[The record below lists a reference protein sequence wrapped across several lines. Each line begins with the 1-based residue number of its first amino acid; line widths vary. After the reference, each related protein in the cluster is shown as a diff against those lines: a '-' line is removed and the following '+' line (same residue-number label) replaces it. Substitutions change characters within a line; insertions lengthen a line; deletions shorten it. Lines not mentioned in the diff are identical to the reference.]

1 MSESELP
8 KKPSSQIDRERFF
21 NDPKYR
27 RNVQRIHN
35 IEKLIKRVLWF
46 VIPFVIT
53 LVGLLFYLSLN
64 NLPSL
69 EELENPKPEL
79 ASIVYS
85 EDGEVIHRFFMKNRR
100 LVTPAEIS
108 PYVMQALLANEDRR
122 FYEHWGFDLVRFF
135 KAIWVNIS
143 TFSAA
148 QGASTITQQLA
159 RTLYLNDQSVT
170 VTRKI
175 RELLTAIEIER
186 TYTKDEILN
195 MYLNTVYFGSGAH
208 GIQSAA
214 QTFFGKDAKDL
225 TIPEAATLIGVLPSP
240 GRYSPIL
247 NPDKSTERRNL
258 IMFNMKEVGRISEN
272 QYNTLKSSELVT
284 KFTPITDM
292 GSAPYFTESIRQK
305 LEKES
310 QEYKFD
316 LYRDGLNI
324 YTTLNAKM
332 QRHATLSLTSHMDT
346 VQENFHQEFIWDN
359 ELLTTMLKETT
370 PFMNAVRKNESEKAV
385 LARLKADKKFIDS
398 LKIAK
403 EFLQSGFVVI
413 DPHTGNVK
421 AWVGGRDFNSVKF
434 DHVSQARRQPG
445 STFKPIIY
453 TVAID
458 NGYPPTYELLNQPVA
473 IEDEKSDGGWW
484 TPKNSEGQ
492 FGGLTTLRDA
502 LRKSL
507 NLITI
512 RLVLDIAK
520 PQQVIDY
527 ARRMGI
533 KSNLAPY
540 KSIALGSYEVTPLE
554 MTAAIGTYANNGIYR
569 EPITILDVTDKNGNQ
584 ILHYTSLQNEA
595 FSKETAYIM
604 TNMLQSVADSGT
616 ATSIRFRYKY
626 FGPVGGKTGTTNDQ
640 GDAWFIG
647 FTPELVGGVWVG
659 NDDRRIAFP
668 NMSIGQGA
676 RAALPIWA
684 SFMKR
689 TYDDPEIGLKTGEFV
704 RPPGVFTLPVC
715 MKTKKAATQFCPY
728 TYQEVFT
735 KRSVP
740 EQCDVHISEE
750 SKLEDLQPQPTRKKR
765 DSF

>member
-1 MSESELP
+1 MAEQERP
-8 KKPSSQIDRERFF
+8 KKKSPVDKELFF

-27 RNVQRIHN
+27 RTVQRVHG
-35 IEKLIKRVLWF
+35 IEKYFKRTLIVI
-46 VIPFVIT
+46 IPFALT
-53 LVGLLFYLSLN
+53 LISVLVYLAFK

-100 LVTPAEIS
+100 LVTPNEIS
-108 PYVMQALLANEDRR
+108 PYVMKALLDNEDRR
-122 FYEHWGFDLVRFF
+122 FYDHWGFDLVRFF
-135 KAIWVNIS
+135 KAFWVNVS
-143 TFSAA
+143 SLSVS

-159 RTLYLNDQSVT
+159 RTLYLNDQSIT
-170 VTRKI
+170 LTRKI
-175 RELLTAIEIER
+175 RELITAVEIEK

-208 GIQSAA
+208 GIQAAA

-240 GRYSPIL
+240 GRFSPII
-247 NPDKSTERRNL
+247 NPDKCIQRRNL
-258 IMFNMKEVGRISEN
+258 ILFNMKQVGDISEN
-272 QYNTLKSSELVT
+272 QYEALKNSELVT
-284 KFTPITDM
+284 NFTPITDM
-292 GSAPYFTESIRQK
+292 GLAPYFTENIRQQ
-305 LEKES
+305 LERES
-310 QEYKFD
+310 QIYKFD

-324 YTTLNAKM
+324 YTTINAKM
-332 QRHATLSLTSHMDT
+332 QRYANLSLTSHMDS
-346 VQENFHQEFIWDN
+346 VQVNFNREYLWKDD
-359 ELLTTMLKETT
+359 LLTTMLKETT
-370 PFMNAVRKNESEKAV
+370 PYMNAIKNNESEKAI
-385 LARLKADKKFIDS
+385 LARLRADKAFVDS
-398 LKIAK
+398 VKLAK
-403 EFLQSGFVVI
+403 QYLQSGFVVI
-413 DPHTGNVK
+413 DPHTGNIK
-421 AWVGGRDFNSVKF
+421 SWVGGRDFNRVKF

-445 STFKPIIY
+445 SSFKPIIY

-458 NGYPPTYELLNQPVA
+458 NGYPPTFELLNQPVA
-473 IEDEKSDGGWW
+473 IEDEKSNGGWW
-484 TPKNSEGQ
+484 TPKNSEGE

-533 KSNLAPY
+533 KSKLEPY

-554 MTAAIGTYANNGIYR
+554 MTAAIGTFSNNGVYR
-569 EPITILDVTDKNGNQ
+569 EPITMTDVTDKNGNL
-584 ILHYTSLQNEA
+584 IIHYNSMQNEA

-604 TNMLQSVADSGT
+604 TSMLQSVADSGT
-616 ATSIRFRYKY
+616 AVSIRFRYKY
-626 FGPVGGKTGTTNDQ
+626 YGPVGGKTGTTNEQ
-640 GDAWFIG
+640 GDAWFVG
-647 FTPELVGGVWVG
+647 FTPELVAGVWVG
-659 NDDRRIAFP
+659 NDDRRITFP

-684 SFMKR
+684 SFIKR
-689 TYDDPEIGLKTGEFV
+689 IYSDPEIGMKSGEFV

-715 MKTKKAATQFCPY
+715 VKTKKAATPFCPV

-740 EQCDVHISEE
+740 EQCDVHINEE
-750 SKLEDLQPQPTRKKR
+750 AKQEDLQNKNVRKKR